1 MLQAWLERQW
11 WQPRVTLASTLLRPL
26 SLLYQGLFWL
36 DKTSAKPSKLPV
48 PVVVVGNLV
57 VGGAGKTPAT
67 IALVGALKAR
77 GFRPGVVSRGY
88 GRDMQNKAERTTPIE
103 ISTDESNAR
112 LTGDEPL
119 LIARR
124 AQCPVF
130 VGRERVA
137 AARALLTAH
146 PRVDVIVADDGLQ
159 HHALAHDAALI
170 VIDERGFGNG
180 LTLPAGPLRQPLP
193 DALPRSSCVI
203 YNAERASTRWPGD
216 VAQRRIGS
224 IQRLDDWRTS
234 ARATPLAETIAHL
247 RAEGPVTMAAGI
259 AVPQRFFAM
268 VKQCGLVATA
278 RPLPDHDPWTQVD
291 VAGDGPILVT
301 EKDAVKILPR
311 HPLASRMWVAT
322 LDFQLPES
330 TVNTLVGLIGQHVP
344 HDH

>member
-26 SLLYQGLFWL
+26 GWLYQGLFWL
-36 DKTSAKPSKLPV
+36 DKSWAKPSKLPV

-57 VGGAGKTPAT
+57 LGGAGKTPAT
-67 IALVGALKAR
+67 IALVGALQAK
-77 GFRPGVVSRGY
+77 GFKPGVVSRGY
-88 GRDMQNKAERTTPIE
+88 GRDMQTKAERITPLE
-103 ISTDESNAR
+103 ISTDDSNAR

-137 AARALLTAH
+137 AAQALLAAH

-193 DALPRSSCVI
+193 HALPRSSCVI
-203 YNAERASTRWPGD
+203 YNAERASTRWPGA

-224 IQRLDDWRTS
+224 IQRLEDWRNS
-234 ARATPLAETIAHL
+234 VHATPLAESIDCLQAN
-247 RAEGPVTMAAGI
+247 GPVTMAAGI
-259 AVPQRFFAM
+259 AVPQRFFSM

-278 RPLPDHDPWTQVD
+278 HPLADHDPWTQV
-291 VAGDGPILVT
+291 VVPGDGAILVT
-301 EKDAVKILPR
+301 EKDAVKILPK
-311 HPLASRMWVAT
+311 HPLASRVWVAT

-330 TVNTLVGLIGQHVP
+330 TVNTLVGLIGLPVP